1 MAYRELVK
9 EIVIKEINNN
19 LHNLRF
25 TIGSLL
31 ILIASVLA
39 VVIMSLNYQEE
50 LTDYHQSLKY
60 QDEAIEKYAH
70 LNRIWSFVQ
79 PIIPPSD
86 FHPII
91 QNKENDKADTMFED
105 NGISNLISPFDLIT
119 ITGILLSLLAILFSY
134 DSISG
139 EREDGTLKLLLSN
152 HLPRPLLLTGKWIG
166 GTITIWAPYLIML
179 VIVAIILL
187 INPNLQWDQSHWI
200 SFLLIGVAGL
210 IYLSLFFLVGMLCS
224 IVSHNS
230 GTSILISLF
239 LWIVIVLVIP
249 NTSPFLAAQW
259 VEVPSVFKIEK
270 ETRRIT
276 GIERD
281 NLIQHN
287 SKEVISR
294 YKERYGQSIE
304 PLLQASS
311 EEQKRIISRS
321 PELEKI
327 YRELKSELDNVV
339 LVANSQQDKVAA
351 AMKGHL
357 EQQSSKQTELSAQ
370 IASLSPYASFLF
382 ITSNLAGNGVKY
394 MDNIDHQTDAYTNL
408 LSDYLQKKKE
418 EVQKL
423 DATFNEN
430 TFIDLRDRPRFSYQI
445 EPLRSRIENTLGYWI
460 ILIVFNG
467 MLLMASFMAFNKY
480 DIR

>member
-210 IYLSLFFLVGMLCS
+210 IYLSLFFLVGMLRH
-224 IVSHNS
+224 VA
-230 GTSILISLF
+230 GTLPRVCTCLRH
-239 LWIVIVLVIP
+239 V
-249 NTSPFLAAQW
+249 A
-259 VEVPSVFKIEK
+259 
-270 ETRRIT
+270 RR
-276 GIERD
+276 GIERSAGGSCVHLQRTLHWLRRGLPRLEEPALRD
-281 NLIQHN
+281 LPIQHRVFN
-287 SKEVISR
+287 PRPCYLAVF
-294 YKERYGQSIE
+294 
-304 PLLQASS
+304 LLHVAAD
-311 EEQKRIISRS
+311 K
-321 PELEKI
+321 
-327 YRELKSELDNVV
+327 
-339 LVANSQQDKVAA
+339 LVARLHRRHTGCPAA
-351 AMKGHL
+351 AERVQHDAAGWAEKVDEVG
-357 EQQSSKQTELSAQ
+357 EQADGFARWVDVGLPCLDTAM
-370 IASLSPYASFLF
+370 
-382 ITSNLAGNGVKY
+382 LAAHIVFCV
-394 MDNIDHQTDAYTNL
+394 IRAAAAH
-408 LSDYLQKKKE
+408 
-418 EVQKL
+418 
-423 DATFNEN
+423 
-430 TFIDLRDRPRFSYQI
+430 DLRF
-445 EPLRSRIENTLGYWI
+445 G
-460 ILIVFNG
+460 
-467 MLLMASFMAFNKY
+467 
-480 DIR
+480 